1 MQRFIP
7 PLSTDTAHRPQ
18 LAQLLGPFC
27 ALSDIG
33 LVSPAA
39 AITTVVPV
47 RRHRMGEAVFPG
59 MCVSKVDEFSS
70 SRSIF
75 T

>member
-1 MQRFIP
+1 MRRFIP

-18 LAQLLGPFC
+18 LAQLLGPFYT
-27 ALSDIG
+27 LSDIG

-39 AITTVVPV
+39 AVATVVPV
-47 RRHRMGEAVFPG
+47 CHHRMGEAVFPG

-70 SRSIF
+70 NRSIF